1 MKKHEHENREPKSPE
16 REDGEHPY
24 PHLGTER
31 RAHVAIVRRWWEGSE
46 PPSAQ
51 AYARALKQW
60 RQLPGSIVTTA
71 TDIAA
76 VTAVIN
82 SPDPKQPR

>member
-1 MKKHEHENREPKSPE
+1 MKKHEHGPREPKDRGPE
-16 REDGEHPY
+16 EAERAH

-31 RAHVAIVRRWWEGSE
+31 RIHVEIVRRWWEGSE
-46 PPSAQ
+46 PPSPE

-76 VTAVIN
+76 VTAVAN
-82 SPDPKQPR
+82 ASEPKQPR